1 MTKTIVGWCHW
12 YLFWLGIIAEIN
24 SRKICDKKA
33 AKCRLRLLTKCP
45 LRREQAGRKDA
56 VNPSLGA

>member
-12 YLFWLGIIAEIN
+12 YLFGLGIIAEIN

-33 AKCRLRLLTKCP
+33 AKCRLRLMTK
-45 LRREQAGRKDA
+45 LLVVQ
-56 VNPSLGA
+56 